1 MAKIDID
8 DRLYKDLTDWA
19 TLNGLSKNDI
29 KNYINKAIRDRL
41 NLDKYGDLNE
51 KIKKNEIKPQ
61 VENKEKKDVPSINKE
76 INIPILDIEND
87 VKEEKE
93 EKDDEVKQQKR
104 KRIIQSK

>member
-1 MAKIDID
+1 MIKIDID
-8 DRLYKDLTDWA
+8 DRLYKDLIDWA
-19 TLNGLSKNDI
+19 TLNGLSKTDI

-93 EKDDEVKQQKR
+93 EKDEEVKQQKR

>member
-1 MAKIDID
+1 MIKIDID
-8 DRLYKDLTDWA
+8 DRLYKDLIDWA

-51 KIKKNEIKPQ
+51 KLKKNEIKPQ
-61 VENKEKKDVPSINKE
+61 VENKEKKDVSSINKE

-87 VKEEKE
+87 VKEEKDE
-93 EKDDEVKQQKR
+93 EVKPQKR

>member
-1 MAKIDID
+1 MVKIDID
-8 DRLYKDLTDWA
+8 DRLYKDLIDWA
-19 TLNGLSKNDI
+19 TLNGLSKTDI

-51 KIKKNEIKPQ
+51 KIKQNEIKPQ

-76 INIPILDIEND
+76 IIIPILELEND
-87 VKEEKE
+87 VKE

>member
-1 MAKIDID
+1 MIKIDID
-8 DRLYKDLTDWA
+8 DRLYKDLIDWA
-19 TLNGLSKNDI
+19 TLNGLSKTDI

-51 KIKKNEIKPQ
+51 KIKQNEIKPQ

-76 INIPILDIEND
+76 IIIPILELEND
-87 VKEEKE
+87 VKEEKDE
-93 EKDDEVKQQKR
+93 EVKPQKR

>member
-1 MAKIDID
+1 MTKIDID
-8 DRLYKDLTDWA
+8 DRLYKDLIDWA
-19 TLNGLSKNDI
+19 TLNGLSKTDI

-51 KIKKNEIKPQ
+51 KIKQNEIKPQ

-76 INIPILDIEND
+76 LIIPILELEND

>member
-8 DRLYKDLTDWA
+8 DRLYKDLIDWA

-51 KIKKNEIKPQ
+51 KIKQNEIKPQ

-76 INIPILDIEND
+76 IIIPILELEND
-87 VKEEKE
+87 VKE

>member
-1 MAKIDID
+1 MTKIDID
-8 DRLYKDLTDWA
+8 DRLYKDLIDWA
-19 TLNGLSKNDI
+19 TLNGLSKTDI

-51 KIKKNEIKPQ
+51 KIKQNEIKPQ

-76 INIPILDIEND
+76 IIIPILELEND

>member
-1 MAKIDID
+1 MVKIDID
-8 DRLYKDLTDWA
+8 DRLYKDLIDWA
-19 TLNGLSKNDI
+19 TLNGLSKTDI

-51 KIKKNEIKPQ
+51 KIKQNEIKPQ
-61 VENKEKKDVPSINKE
+61 VENKEKKDVPSIKKE
-76 INIPILDIEND
+76 IIIPILELEND
-87 VKEEKE
+87 VKE

>member
-19 TLNGLSKNDI
+19 TLNDLSKNDI

-87 VKEEKE
+87 VKEEK
-93 EKDDEVKQQKR
+93 DDEVKQQKR

>member
-1 MAKIDID
+1 MVKIDID
-8 DRLYKDLTDWA
+8 DRLYKDLIDWA

-51 KIKKNEIKPQ
+51 KIKQNEIKPQ

-76 INIPILDIEND
+76 IIIPILELEND
-87 VKEEKE
+87 VKE

>member
-19 TLNGLSKNDI
+19 TLNDLSKNDI

-87 VKEEKE
+87 VKEEKDE
-93 EKDDEVKQQKR
+93 EVKPQKR